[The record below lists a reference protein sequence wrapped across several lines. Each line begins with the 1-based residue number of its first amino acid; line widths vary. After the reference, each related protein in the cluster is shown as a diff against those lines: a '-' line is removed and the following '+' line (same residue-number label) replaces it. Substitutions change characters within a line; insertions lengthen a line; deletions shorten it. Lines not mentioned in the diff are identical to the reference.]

1 MVPPMTASRL
11 AILATCL
18 LATLF
23 PAALAAASPAN
34 GPGSAPAGPAR
45 EQAVAGARCAPLGA
59 AAERRCR
66 RAAALRSCA
75 RLRTGARRAACR
87 SRVRAR
93 FAPVRVAAPPDPAIA
108 DPPALTAS
116 GRGFTTQANATT
128 ATSPLVP
135 PGGVLTACDGPDAQ
149 RLSAIVDVRRVRFG
163 TGVRFAWLL
172 DGTEVLT
179 SAVKYPPAGAGEAAE
194 GFTLP
199 YPLPGGTW
207 TFVVRTRDGAEL
219 TRASVSRPCDPI
231 AVLGFASFPLGPY
244 PETPP
249 ADLTPPGGTIT
260 GCSGDRLLVA
270 YWRERVMPGLTY
282 LFVALDPSGELAAG
296 GAPDSLSPAGAVR
309 NAYAYTADSGGNP
322 VQLADGVWAWGWRIA
337 EDAPIIPAAVRVSC

>member
-18 LATLF
+18 LVTLF
-23 PAALAAASPAN
+23 PAALEAASPAKS
-34 GPGSAPAGPAR
+34 PGAPAGPAR

-93 FAPVRVAAPPDPAIA
+93 FAPVRVAAPPDPVIA

-116 GRGFTTQANATT
+116 VRGFTTQANATT

-135 PGGVLTACDGPDAQ
+135 PGGELTACDGPDAQ

-179 SAVKYPPAGAGEAAE
+179 SAVKYPPAGAGEA
-194 GFTLP
+194 
-199 YPLPGGTW
+199 GGLHAP
-207 TFVVRTRDGAEL
+207 VSAARRHVDVRVRTRDGAEL

-231 AVLGFASFPLGPY
+231 AVLGFASFPLGPC
-244 PETPP
+244 PEMPP
-249 ADLTPPGGTIT
+249 AGLTPP
-260 GCSGDRLLVA
+260 
-270 YWRERVMPGLTY
+270 
-282 LFVALDPSGELAAG
+282 
-296 GAPDSLSPAGAVR
+296 
-309 NAYAYTADSGGNP
+309 
-322 VQLADGVWAWGWRIA
+322 
-337 EDAPIIPAAVRVSC
+337 